1 MKIRLVVALVGS
13 AISFVLP
20 TLAQTIDPQL
30 RAAAE
35 AIDKT
40 FDDSQN
46 GGSPAPIIAVFSKDG
61 VVVTNVGPISG
72 QEAITKYYTD
82 LFKVVKF
89 SNCVTKTDPGYPR
102 LLAGKEMWATGEWSN
117 TIKGDSWGPIDQKGY
132 WSAVYVREGD
142 AWKKLLLTWNVSPP
156 PAPTTAPSNK

>member
-13 AISFVLP
+13 AISFALP

-46 GGSPAPIIAVFSKDG
+46 GGNPAPIIAVFSKDG

-102 LLAGKEMWATGEWSN
+102 LFAGKQMWATGEWSN
-117 TIKGDSWGPIDQKGY
+117 TIKGDNWGPIDQKGY
-132 WSAVYVREGD
+132 FANILVREGGD
-142 AWKKLLLTWNVSPP
+142 WKVRLDIFNVTPP
-156 PAPTTAPSNK
+156 PAK